1 MTTAPAPTL
10 PRFVVG
16 FFVLLIGFWSLLCLG
31 LYAAVGFS
39 SEMMRAVVSWF
50 GAVPGLDWLVAVLAA
65 AGGTIVFLAW
75 FFGTAVLAFLAWMLH
90 RAGSG
95 TVYVYSTRTHAE
107 GAYREGPSW
116 DRPMKDVTP
125 PRDGPPDD
133 TGASRR
139 DPPPLIAGR

>member
-1 MTTAPAPTL
+1 MTSAPAPAL

-16 FFVLLIGFWSLLCLG
+16 LFAALIALWSLFCLG

-50 GAVPGLDWLVAVLAA
+50 GALPGLDWLVAVLAA

-75 FFGTAVLAFLAWMLH
+75 FFGTVVLAGLAWMAH

-95 TVYVYSTRTHAE
+95 TVFVYSQTRHDAW
-107 GAYREGPSW
+107 REGPGW

-125 PRDGPPDD
+125 PRDGADP
-133 TGASRR
+133 ARR

>member
-1 MTTAPAPTL
+1 MTSAPAPTL

-16 FFVLLIGFWSLLCLG
+16 VFVLLIAFWSLLCLG

-75 FFGTAVLAFLAWMLH
+75 FFGTAVLAFLAWLAH
-90 RAGSG
+90 RSGSA
-95 TVYVYSTRTHAE
+95 TVFVYSSH
-107 GAYREGPSW
+107 GASREGPC
-116 DRPMKDVTP
+116 
-125 PRDGPPDD
+125 PDYQR
-133 TGASRR
+133 GCYN
-139 DPPPLIAGR
+139 PEQYVPHL